1 MFQNAALTVGL
12 AFAALVGFVAAVDET
27 TNPGRIAQLIAANSH
42 LDQQAILKDDS
53 DWHFD
58 FTENKNYNF
67 APGGVANMNAA
78 TFPAAK
84 IGGMTSE
91 CSSAAHLLFCIYK
104 NHASADHHRS
114 CSQWQCSTWAPARCY
129 HPTSTRTRSTTSWPS
144 RATPPRTC
152 TRRTAPGWSRR
163 S

>member
-1 MFQNAALTVGL
+1 MGL
-12 AFAALVGFVAAVDET
+12 IFATLFGFVAAVDET

-91 CSSAAHLLFCIYK
+91 SSSATHSLFCI
-104 NHASADHHRS
+104 HTLSLMRFH
-114 CSQWQCSTWAPARCY
+114 
-129 HPTSTRTRSTTSWPS
+129 
-144 RATPPRTC
+144 
-152 TRRTAPGWSRR
+152 
-163 S
+163 